1 MAFDERAINKDI
13 NADVSV
19 SISDGVSVKY
29 HARPLYEVCAY
40 EKAHGMRVAVPQD
53 YFLDVIS

>member
-19 SISDGVSVKY
+19 SIRDGVSVKY